1 MQCLTAG
8 TARAFNV
15 WIAPHRHSFFF
26 MRIDVVSTPVRMTV
40 QWFVP
45 SPESGSIVAALHAL
59 MVAVRAEPGCSSCHL
74 TTEMGERA
82 GLSYTEEWKGEED
95 LKRQLRSERF
105 SRLAELMERATEQ
118 PKIEFA
124 LPGGVRG
131 IEYAEAVREGGT
143 SR

>member
-1 MQCLTAG
+1 M
-8 TARAFNV
+8 
-15 WIAPHRHSFFF
+15 
-26 MRIDVVSTPVRMTV
+26 STPVRMTV

-45 SPESGSIVAALHAL
+45 SRESGFIVAALHAL

-74 TTEMGERA
+74 TTDMGERA
-82 GLSYTEEWKGEED
+82 GLSYTEEWIGEDD

-124 LPGGVRG
+124 LPDGVRG
-131 IEYAEAVREGGT
+131 LEYAEAVREGGN
-143 SR
+143 S